1 MLVVIHI
8 LSYTPTNLINPA
20 DNIVLTPADIELR
33 QYGSKLVLVVEETQM
48 FTVWAIK
55 GCFLLMY
62 SRLTYVTPSF
72 NTGWPPIAS
81 LSNSSSSATLLANTI
96 STSAPTVSA

>member
-1 MLVVIHI
+1 MLHPAQFCFTGMLVVIHI
-8 LSYTPTNLINPA
+8 LTYTPTNLINPA
-20 DNIVLTPADIELR
+20 DHIVLTPADIELR

-62 SRLTYVTPSF
+62 SRLTYVTPSI
-72 NTGWPPIAS
+72 PRR
-81 LSNSSSSATLLANTI
+81 LSFRGSSRLQILFEDNFG
-96 STSAPTVSA
+96 